1 MTRKKIIIISLIFLL
16 LSVLFIFLI
25 YFLDKNNSE
34 FGLLNNKNNDKEKI
48 EEVVPSYN
56 IVISDEEKISSLSR
70 GFIQTLK
77 TYNSKT
83 NFSNIVDMYPL
94 MTDSLKS
101 EMISTLETYL
111 GNTASDSSFSQK
123 VHVRA
128 VDLILFEEGD
138 TISNV
143 EVTCD
148 QYSGLDSSNLEL
160 KEVKYILDL
169 IKIGSEW
176 KVDNIY

>member
-1 MTRKKIIIISLIFLL
+1 MTRKKIIIISLTFLL
-16 LSVLFIFLI
+16 LSALFLLLI
-25 YFLDKNNSE
+25 YLLDKNNSDY
-34 FGLLNNKNNDKEKI
+34 GLLNNKNNNQDE
-48 EEVVPSYN
+48 EEVAPSYN
-56 IVISDEEKISSLSR
+56 IVISDKEKISSLAR
-70 GFIQTLK
+70 GFIQTIK

-101 EMISTLETYL
+101 EMIKTLETYL
-111 GNTASDSSFSQK
+111 ENTSSTSSFNQK
-123 VHVRA
+123 VHVRS
-128 VDLILFEEGD
+128 VDLILFNEGD
-138 TISNV
+138 TIANV

-148 QYSGLDSSNLEL
+148 KYSGEDASNLFLE
-160 KEVKYILDL
+160 EVKYILDL